1 MEASYTASARMYA
14 VAPGAA
20 AAWRH
25 LFALVA
31 RRSGLT
37 LDYIEHAHP
46 APLDAL
52 WSRPDLGCAF
62 MCGWPYAREA
72 ESALAQRPVLAAPVP
87 DATWAGAQAIYHSA
101 FLVPAGSPALALD
114 DTFGGRFAFNA
125 TSSHSG
131 YNLPRATLAAHGRTP
146 LFATVVGP
154 LTTPRRC
161 IEAVADG
168 RADVTA
174 VDSYA
179 LLLLE
184 RHDPALAHT
193 VRVIARSA
201 SSPIPPLVGAPG
213 MDQEAFRLLR
223 ATLTRLHYDADGREA
238 LASLCLSSFLAVE
251 PAVYTATLTF
261 EPAAMRT
268 GYRVLC

>member
-1 MEASYTASARMYA
+1 MYA

-31 RRSGLT
+31 QRSGVT
-37 LDYIEHAHP
+37 LDYVEHAHP

-72 ESALAQRPVLAAPVP
+72 QEAVVQRPVLAAPVP
-87 DATWAGAQAIYHSA
+87 DAVWAGEQAIYHSA
-101 FLVPAGSPALALD
+101 FLVPTGSTAVALA

-131 YNLPRATLAAHGRTP
+131 YNLPRVTLATYGRTP
-146 LFATVVGP
+146 LFATTVGP

-168 RADVTA
+168 RADLTA

-184 RHDPALAHT
+184 RYDPTLARM
-193 VRVIARSA
+193 VRVIARSP
-201 SSPIPPLVGAPG
+201 SSPIPSLVGAPG
-213 MDQEAFRLLR
+213 MDREACRLLR
-223 ATLTRLHYDADGREA
+223 TTLTGLQCDVDGRAA
-238 LASLCLSSFLAVE
+238 LANLRLSSFLAVE
-251 PAVYTATLTF
+251 PAAYTATLAF
-261 EPAAMRT
+261 EPAALQS
-268 GYRVLC
+268 GYRMLR